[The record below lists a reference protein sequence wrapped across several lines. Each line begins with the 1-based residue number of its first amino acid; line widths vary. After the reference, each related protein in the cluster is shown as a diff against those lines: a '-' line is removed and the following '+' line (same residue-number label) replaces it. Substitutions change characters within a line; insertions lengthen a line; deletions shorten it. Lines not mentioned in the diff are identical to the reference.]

1 VSVQPP
7 ESIASAYEDWD
18 WSATSEWD
26 DQAAWRLQERGGA
39 RVHFL
44 KANLRGHFPTAL
56 DEVDR
61 LRWARPY
68 LPVPDVLD
76 AGSDD
81 RVDWLLTAAV
91 AGTDATK
98 HPLLA
103 DPERLVPV
111 LARALAA
118 FHAAAPVGIC
128 PFDFTMPVALRH
140 VRRRIREGVAEPT
153 DLHPEYAHLTLEEAL
168 AEVERLAP
176 DHEDLVV
183 CHGDYCFPNILLDD
197 AGLVT
202 GYIDIGEL
210 GVADRWCDLAVAAWS
225 VTWNAGPGWEELFFE
240 SYGVEPDHD
249 RIRCYRLLY
258 DLAS

>member
-1 VSVQPP
+1 VEPP
-7 ESIASAYEDWD
+7 ESIASAYGNWD
-18 WSATSEWD
+18 WSVASEWA
-26 DQAAWRLQERGGA
+26 DQAAWRLAERDGA

-44 KANLRGHFPTAL
+44 KATRRGHFPTAL

-68 LPVPDVLD
+68 LPVPAVIDS
-76 AGSDD
+76 GSDD
-81 RVDWLLTAAV
+81 HVDWLLTAAL

-103 DPERLVPV
+103 EPERLVPL

-118 FHAAAPVGIC
+118 FHAAAPVDTC
-128 PFDFTMPVALRH
+128 PFDFTMPAALQH
-140 VRRRIREGVAEPT
+140 VRRRIRDGVAEPT
-153 DLHPEYAHLTLEEAL
+153 DLHPEYRTLSLDEAL

-176 DHEDLVV
+176 AHEDLVV
-183 CHGDYCFPNILLDD
+183 CHGDYCFPNVLLDD
-197 AGLVT
+197 AGAVT
-202 GYIDIGEL
+202 GYIDIAEL
-210 GVADRWCDLAVAAWS
+210 AVADRWSDLAVAAWS

-240 SYGVEPDHD
+240 SYGIEPDPA